1 MHRCWVLSG
10 WTWFCKAPGRHFS
23 QRCTDVSQTGRET
36 PQIKKAPR
44 RPTEEEV
51 QEHNVCHIPFRAWC
65 PHCVKGKAMNDP
77 HMRDREEVGEFPTV
91 SIDYCF
97 LHIGEGEEMERLSSE
112 VTRTNAGMPIVVTT
126 DDKTGL
132 IFADVVPRK
141 GNDPYAIKRVGQN
154 VRLLG
159 YSKVLILS
167 LIHI

>member
-1 MHRCWVLSG
+1 MFPKPEAS
-10 WTWFCKAPGRHFS
+10 PP
-23 QRCTDVSQTGRET
+23 QT
-36 PQIKKAPR
+36 KKAPC

-132 IFADVVPRK
+132 VFADVVPRK
-141 GNDPYAIKRVGQN
+141 GNDRMRSRG
-154 VRLLG
+154 
-159 YSKVLILS
+159 
-167 LIHI
+167 